1 MLDQPETSILE
12 QNLRFV
18 KVNNVLQIY
27 TFFLFYNFLK
37 ITE

>member
-18 KVNNVLQIY
+18 KVKSD
-27 TFFLFYNFLK
+27 TFSNCKMKKKVISLLF
-37 ITE
+37 